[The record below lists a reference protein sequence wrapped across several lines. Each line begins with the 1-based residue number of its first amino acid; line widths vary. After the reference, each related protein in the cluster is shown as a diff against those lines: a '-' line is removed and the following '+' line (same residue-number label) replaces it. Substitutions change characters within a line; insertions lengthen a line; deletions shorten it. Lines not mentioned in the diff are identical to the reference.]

1 MMRIYKIIKLHAL
14 SLLFVGSFNVLGT
27 ECKIKNE
34 DLIYEIT
41 SSVYS
46 YSNDTKTGTCKCKAG
61 YKFRVDMISTSI
73 QALIASRK
81 DNLFTASFVKEGK
94 KLQCATPKDD
104 TELSPA
110 AWTISISI
118 FSVVAIG
125 SLIKSIRSYYISRN
139 TRNTDTIE
147 MLDRNLLPRNQLQS
161 VERNIYSK
169 LDTSR
174 TAPSNENTS
183 ADFSRNTNDNFD
195 ISEHTFVNSNVIED
209 TDVNSNLI
217 ENTGASGEPVYI
229 DIGGDVHTPLNG
241 GATGGPGDLPSATAD
256 AGLETSFPAPEGGY
270 DEHIYISLD
279 DLNDGATGG
288 ANDLPSTTADAGIRT
303 APPVPER
310 EFREISSNMRG
321 KCNIL

>member
-1 MMRIYKIIKLHAL
+1 VERNERGYCTSPKIIHKNTIFIHKVAILLLFQTFPQSKNKNRIYKIIKLHAL

-147 MLDRNLLPRNQLQS
+147 MLDRKFIISPFW
-161 VERNIYSK
+161 
-169 LDTSR
+169 SR
-174 TAPSNENTS
+174 K
-183 ADFSRNTNDNFD
+183 
-195 ISEHTFVNSNVIED
+195 
-209 TDVNSNLI
+209 
-217 ENTGASGEPVYI
+217 AS
-229 DIGGDVHTPLNG
+229 L
-241 GATGGPGDLPSATAD
+241 
-256 AGLETSFPAPEGGY
+256 
-270 DEHIYISLD
+270 
-279 DLNDGATGG
+279 
-288 ANDLPSTTADAGIRT
+288 
-303 APPVPER
+303 
-310 EFREISSNMRG
+310 
-321 KCNIL
+321 